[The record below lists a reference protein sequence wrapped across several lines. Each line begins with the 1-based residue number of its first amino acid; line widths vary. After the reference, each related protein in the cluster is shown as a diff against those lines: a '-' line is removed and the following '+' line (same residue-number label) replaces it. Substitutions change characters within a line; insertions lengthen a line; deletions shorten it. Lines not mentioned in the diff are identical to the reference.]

1 MVTQGKSG
9 GHKSILKK
17 VFLDLALSAAFFIF
31 RLFNFFHQVTPA
43 MAIKPGLIAVFAKL
57 FGDVF
62 LIYLIA
68 CIDEQPRK
76 IRGDNQYYE
85 Q

>member
-17 VFLDLALSAAFFIF
+17 TFLDLALSAALFIF
-31 RLFNFFHQVTPA
+31 GLFNFFHQVTS
-43 MAIKPGLIAVFAKL
+43 AITVKPGLVAVFTKL
-57 FGDVF
+57 CGDVL